1 MQNYNEESETTHSEQ
16 GQYPTREPSEPLMS
30 ITDVLQWDTP
40 EKFPDVTEE
49 ESAVIADAISK
60 RSEYDIW
67 KQNPNSNN
75 LYSVVRSLNPT
86 IQATVR
92 SLGSSSPSILSK
104 ARVLAAKAVKTYDPL
119 AGGSLQTWVSNNLR
133 QLSRD
138 IRKSNTDIQ
147 IPEGVQ
153 LDAFAIYKA
162 EQELTDELGREPTVG
177 EIADRAKLSIKR
189 ITDVRRKNKRQGSES
204 GSEDENGQSVLIQ
217 NTTDYSNEAL
227 TYVYEDA
234 DIKDKKIIEYITGF
248 GGVQPLQSADIMKKL
263 GLTPVQLTRRKMRLS
278 QKVMELKQ
286 ALEEI

>member
-1 MQNYNEESETTHSEQ
+1 MQSYNEERETTPSEQ
-16 GQYPTREPSEPLMS
+16 GLSPTREPSEPLMS

-49 ESAVIADAISK
+49 ESAVVADALSNM
-60 RSEYDIW
+60 SEYDIW
-67 KQNPNSNN
+67 KQNPSASNM
-75 LYSVVRSLNPT
+75 YSVVKSLNPT
-86 IQATVR
+86 IQSVVR
-92 SLGSSSPSILSK
+92 SLGGSSPSISSK

-119 AGGSLQTWVSNNLR
+119 AGVSLQTWVSNNLR

-138 IRKSNTDIQ
+138 IRKSNADIQ

-162 EQELTDELGREPTVG
+162 EQELADELGREPTVG

-189 ITDVRRKNKRQGSES
+189 ITDVRKKNKRQGSES
-204 GSEDENGQSVLIQ
+204 GAEAENGQSTLVQ

-227 TYVYEDA
+227 TYVYQDS
-234 DIKDKKIIEYITGF
+234 DVKDKKIIEYTTGF

-278 QKVMELKQ
+278 QKVMEIKQ